1 MNPQMV
7 KKIQKMQ
14 REMEQAQRDLEE
26 MVFEGTASGVVTVE
40 VKGSKEVLRVKI
52 NKDSIDSLDDLDM
65 IEDIIVAAI
74 NDAMRKIDAKTQE
87 VMGRFTA
94 GLPGGFGF

>member
-7 KKIQKMQ
+7 KKLQKMQ

-26 MVFEGTASGVVTVE
+26 MIFEGTASGVVTVE
-40 VKGSKEVLRVKI
+40 VKGSKEVVRVKI
-52 NKDSIDSLDDLDM
+52 NKDAIDSLDDLDM

-74 NDAMRKIDAKTQE
+74 NDAMKKVDSKTQE
-87 VMGRFTA
+87 VMGQFTA

>member
-1 MNPQMV
+1 MNPQMI

-87 VMGRFTA
+87 VMGKFTA

>member
-1 MNPQMV
+1 MNPQMI

-14 REMEQAQRDLEE
+14 REMEQAQRELEE

-40 VKGSKEVLRVKI
+40 VKGSKEVVRVKI
-52 NKDSIDSLDDLDM
+52 NKDAIESLDDLDM
-65 IEDIIVAAI
+65 VEDIIVAAI
-74 NDAMRKIDAKTQE
+74 NDAMRKIDTKTQE

-94 GLPGGFGF
+94 GMPGGFGF

>member
-1 MNPQMV
+1 MNPQMI

-26 MVFEGTASGVVTVE
+26 MTFEGTASGVVTVE
-40 VKGSKEVLRVKI
+40 VKGSKEVLRVNI
-52 NKDSIDSLDDLDM
+52 NRDAIESLDDLDM
-65 IEDIIVAAI
+65 VEDIIVAAI
-74 NDAMRKIDAKTQE
+74 NDAMRKIDEKTQE

-94 GLPGGFGF
+94 GMPGGFGF

>member
-26 MVFEGTASGVVTVE
+26 MVFEGIASGVVTVE

>member
-1 MNPQMV
+1 MNPQMI

-26 MVFEGTASGVVTVE
+26 MTFEGTASGVVTVE

-52 NKDSIDSLDDLDM
+52 NKDAIESLDDLDM
-65 IEDIIVAAI
+65 VEDIIVAAI

-94 GLPGGFGF
+94 GMPGGFGF